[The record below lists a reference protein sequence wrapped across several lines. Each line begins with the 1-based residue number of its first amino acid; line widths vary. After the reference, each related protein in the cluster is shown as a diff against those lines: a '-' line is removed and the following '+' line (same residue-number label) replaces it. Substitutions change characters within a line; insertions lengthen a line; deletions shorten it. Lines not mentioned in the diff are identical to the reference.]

1 MEKETLPPYPPSW
14 LDWLIARIG
23 RLPGPPWIFYL
34 AVMVILALV
43 SQTLRWLEGS
53 EQVGVFNIARLIETP
68 IWCRSGCISLGTP
81 KATLVERS
89 QIGVEQLL
97 ELLRFENRGKLEELI
112 SV

>member
-81 KATLVERS
+81 AAIRT
-89 QIGVEQLL
+89 QN
-97 ELLRFENRGKLEELI
+97 LRFRRYPSLVLLSICGGL
-112 SV
+112 